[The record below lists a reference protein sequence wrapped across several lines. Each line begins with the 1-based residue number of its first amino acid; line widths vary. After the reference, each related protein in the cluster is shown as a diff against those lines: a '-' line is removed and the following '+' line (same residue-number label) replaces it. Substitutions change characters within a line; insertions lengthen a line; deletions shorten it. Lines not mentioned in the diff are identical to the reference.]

1 MKQKNKPLKFKIPGA
16 VYPALHASAI
26 QSIRVLIGD
35 FAVVKTRACWLSDDM
50 YIWVVPKDSSND

>member
-26 QSIRVLIGD
+26 QSIRELIGD
-35 FAVVKTRACWLSDDM
+35 FTVIKVRNCWFEDM
-50 YIWVVPKDSSND
+50 YIWVVPKDSKK